1 MSIVNFQATAILD
14 HLAYFESAG
23 TDVQDNDLSVD
34 DSLIEAFADDGEKIF
49 DADFTTKNSYDLY
62 NYTLDP
68 DETNYETYQ
77 TITRT
82 TKIAGFA
89 RNPIFGVHTSL
100 MRLIPT
106 VLASIDPEIYEHFY
120 SINFN
125 NCIARFNLGVG
136 IAGEAQ
142 EN

>member
-1 MSIVNFQATAILD
+1 MQSEEIKRKLRNTVSIKM
-14 HLAYFESAG
+14 Y
-23 TDVQDNDLSVD
+23 
-34 DSLIEAFADDGEKIF
+34 
-49 DADFTTKNSYDLY
+49 DFNYNQSSPYDLY

-68 DETNYETYQ
+68 QENSYETYQ

-106 VLASIDPEIYEHFY
+106 VLASMDPELYEQAKDHLLDMSYADYFY
-120 SINFN
+120 LTAYPVYDGYRIEHDPTLTAYAS
-125 NCIARFNLGVG
+125 LTTGSSLP
-136 IAGEAQ
+136 
-142 EN
+142 ENTTPSVS